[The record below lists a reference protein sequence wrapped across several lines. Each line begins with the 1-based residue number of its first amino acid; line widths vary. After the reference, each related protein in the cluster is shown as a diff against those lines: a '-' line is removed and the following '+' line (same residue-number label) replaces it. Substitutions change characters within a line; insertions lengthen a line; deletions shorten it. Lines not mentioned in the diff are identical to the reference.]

1 MTTPSI
7 DIPPPPATTARTSR
21 SSGQETLKWSRLV
34 HVYTSMIAFLVIL
47 FFGLTGIT
55 LNHPTWTLGDGVNTI
70 TSQGVLS
77 VEPVTPSGQ
86 VDFLTISE
94 FARNELGVSGAVSS
108 FNATGHQG
116 EISYRKAGYSAD
128 LFFDTDTK
136 AYDLTVEQQGW
147 VGVLNDL
154 HKGRDTGS
162 SWKWLIDIAAGF
174 LVIIS
179 LTGLLMQFFL
189 KRRRTSAYISAGV
202 GAVLLVMLV
211 VQTIR

>member
-1 MTTPSI
+1 MSTSST
-7 DIPPPPATTARTSR
+7 DIPPPPATKKPSKR

-55 LNHPTWTLGDGVNTI
+55 LNHPSWTFGDGVNTI
-70 TSQGVLS
+70 TSQGVLA
-77 VEPVTPSGQ
+77 VEPVTPTGQ

-94 FARNELGVSGAVSS
+94 FARNELRVSGAVSS
-108 FNATGHQG
+108 FDATGHQG

-128 LFFDTDTK
+128 LVFDTDTK
-136 AYDLTVEQQGW
+136 TFDLTIEQQGW

-154 HKGRDTGS
+154 HRGRDTGS
-162 SWKWLIDIAAGF
+162 SWKWVIDIAAGF
-174 LVIIS
+174 LVVVS

-189 KRRRTSAYISAGV
+189 KRRRTSAYVSAGI
-202 GAVLLVMLV
+202 GAFLLVMLI
-211 VQTIR
+211 VQTVR